1 MIKTLKTSGN
11 MSITTKNVQKFEIFF
26 SFLGGELFAKRRKK
40 ADKWVVDESSIG
52 STAPSQFADHFLQ
65 QQSFQQQQ
73 FQMQQQQEY
82 QVQKGS

>member
-1 MIKTLKTSGN
+1 M
-11 MSITTKNVQKFEIFF
+11 
-26 SFLGGELFAKRRKK
+26 FAKRRKK

-82 QVQKGS
+82 QVQKDLNNRLILFLVGSYSGPNKIVVLRTAHTN